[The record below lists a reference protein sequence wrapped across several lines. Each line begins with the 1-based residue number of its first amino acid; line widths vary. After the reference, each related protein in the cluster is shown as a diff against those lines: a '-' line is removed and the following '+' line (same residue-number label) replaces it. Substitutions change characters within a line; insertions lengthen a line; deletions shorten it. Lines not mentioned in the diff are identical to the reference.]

1 MAFTKRHQAHL
12 DLIHS
17 IIANRITFKYKKGAK
32 EHGGHLADRSALYLV
47 DNMIDEA
54 LDQLVYAITLKEKL
68 IQGGNTHK

>member
-12 DLIHS
+12 DLILS
-17 IIANRITFKYKKGAK
+17 SIANRITFKYKKGAK

-54 LDQLVYAITLKEKL
+54 VDQLTYAITLKEKIL
-68 IQGGNTHK
+68 QGNNADK